1 MATNIYVNASDS
13 LVSLKINA
21 SSDFAGNV
29 DAAMADTSNVAT
41 IPSLQDITINGSP
54 GTFTWE
60 QLDSLSQK
68 VTTTPSTNSISMN
81 IVVDADT
88 MFSATGSTASVFDIT
103 KNKTLVHFRAYMNG
117 TSTGDHYIDGKG
129 YLSGL
134 AMTTSPTAPVWV
146 TPLDILVDG
155 DLTHGTVA

>member
-13 LVSLKINA
+13 LVALKINA
-21 SSDFAGNV
+21 SSDFGGNV
-29 DAAMADTSNVAT
+29 AAAMADTANVAT
-41 IPSLQDITINGSP
+41 IPSLQDITINASP

-60 QLDSLSQK
+60 QLDSLSQL
-68 VTTTPSTNSISMN
+68 VTTTPSTNSINMN
-81 IVVDADT
+81 IVVDAST
-88 MFSATGSTASVFDIT
+88 MFANTNATASIFNIT
-103 KNKTLVHFRAYMNG
+103 RDKTLVHFRVYMNG
-117 TSTGDHYIDGKG
+117 TSSGDHYIDGKG

-155 DLTHGTVA
+155 SITHNTV